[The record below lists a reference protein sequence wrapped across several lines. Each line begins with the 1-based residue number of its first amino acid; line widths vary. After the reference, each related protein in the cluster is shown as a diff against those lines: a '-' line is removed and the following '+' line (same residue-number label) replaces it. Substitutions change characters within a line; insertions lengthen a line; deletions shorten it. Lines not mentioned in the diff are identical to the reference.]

1 MKRTKIVCTM
11 GPSTD
16 DPEILGKIIDSGMDV
31 ARFNF
36 SHGTYPEQKKRMDLL
51 KQVRREKKCSSS
63 LAFIVIM
70 RAVGIACGVMYLA
83 SSQGIPAVY
92 RL

>member
-31 ARFNF
+31 TRFNF

-51 KQVRREKKCSSS
+51 K
-63 LAFIVIM
+63 IG
-70 RAVGIACGVMYLA
+70 RAHV
-83 SSQGIPAVY
+83 
-92 RL
+92 